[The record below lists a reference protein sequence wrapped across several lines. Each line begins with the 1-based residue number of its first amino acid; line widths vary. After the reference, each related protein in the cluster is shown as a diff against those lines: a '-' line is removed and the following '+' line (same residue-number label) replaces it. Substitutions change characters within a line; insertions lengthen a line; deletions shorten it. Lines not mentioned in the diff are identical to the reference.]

1 MNQLADKTAYIAGG
15 TGNVGEG
22 IVRAFLKEGATVV
35 TSSRKQEKLDLLRDL
50 LKDTSTDKLVTMTAD
65 LEDLASAEQLQD

>member
-1 MNQLADKTAYIAGG
+1 MNKLADKIAYIAGG

-35 TSSRKQEKLDLLRDL
+35 IAVQS
-50 LKDTSTDKLVTMTAD
+50 
-65 LEDLASAEQLQD
+65 